1 MATVFLSIRPARK
14 SAVETV
20 FAVCESIH
28 VVEHKS
34 DQRKDLILRALRMKD
49 NGNLVG
55 ALRTGSFRLVI
66 NLSFKH

>member
-1 MATVFLSIRPARK
+1 MFLSIRPARK

-34 DQRKDLILRALRMKD
+34 DGEERPNPKSTKNEGQRSPSRCFTHRFLPFSDK
-49 NGNLVG
+49 
-55 ALRTGSFRLVI
+55 SFI
-66 NLSFKH
+66 